1 MHLLRGAI
9 RHYDWGDVD
18 FIPSL
23 LGESSTGKPC
33 AELWFGTHHGAPSE
47 VFIDGGWI
55 ALEKVSGDLD
65 ILVKVL
71 ASARPLSLQT
81 HPTRTEAAR
90 GYARENDA
98 GLPLDH
104 PTRLYRDPHDKP
116 EMVIALTRFEALCG
130 FRPTQ
135 QSVADLSSY
144 GWHHEAAVLEV
155 QGIRNYVH
163 WCFDA
168 DSMPPLKNCPQW
180 LRDLAA
186 AYPDDRAI
194 RVAPLLHHV
203 ILQPMQAI
211 ALHAGN
217 VHAYLKGA
225 AVEVMSSSD
234 NVIRAGFTSKH
245 VDVTELLS
253 VADFDVIEEPV
264 QTPLTSGVV
273 SVYES
278 PVEDLLV
285 ERIDVD
291 GTHQLPTSDRHRIVL
306 CTEGAVGELT
316 SGHAALVTPGQREVL
331 AGHGTLFVCAGTR

>member
-9 RHYDWGDVD
+9 RHYDWGDVN

-23 LGESSTGKPC
+23 LGQSATGEPC

-47 VFIDGGWI
+47 VFIDGAWI
-55 ALEKVSGDLD
+55 ALEKVSGDLAV
-65 ILVKVL
+65 LVKVL

-81 HPTRTEAAR
+81 HPTRAQAAR
-90 GYARENDA
+90 GYARENEA
-98 GLPLDH
+98 GLPVDH

-116 EMVIALTRFEALCG
+116 EMLIALTQFEALCG
-130 FRPTQ
+130 FRSTQ

-155 QGIRNYVH
+155 QGIENYVR

-168 DSMPPLKNCPQW
+168 DLMPSLEKCPQW
-180 LRDLAA
+180 LCDLAL
-186 AYPDDRAI
+186 AYPNDKAL

-203 ILQPMQAI
+203 VLQPMQAI

-217 VHAYLKGA
+217 VHAYLRGA

-234 NVIRAGFTSKH
+234 NVVRAGFTSKH
-245 VDVTELLS
+245 IDVAELIS
-253 VADFDVIEEPV
+253 VADFSVVEEPV
-264 QTPLTSGVV
+264 QTPLSKGAV

-278 PVEDLLV
+278 PVDELLV
-285 ERIDVD
+285 ERIDVN
-291 GTHQLPTSDRHRIVL
+291 GTHELPSSDRHRIVL
-306 CTEGAVGELT
+306 CTEGSVGELT
-316 SGHAALVTPGQREVL
+316 PGHAALVTPGRHEVL
-331 AGHGTLFVCAGTR
+331 EGRGIVFVCAGTR